1 MACAARSKNRERGHA
16 MKKFPT
22 FSAIGL
28 VVTTRLSILN
38 ERPLNI
44 AEMIAA
50 Q

>member
-1 MACAARSKNRERGHA
+1 VACAAKSNSSERGHA

-28 VVTTRLSILN
+28 VVTNRLSILN
-38 ERPLNI
+38 ERPLNT